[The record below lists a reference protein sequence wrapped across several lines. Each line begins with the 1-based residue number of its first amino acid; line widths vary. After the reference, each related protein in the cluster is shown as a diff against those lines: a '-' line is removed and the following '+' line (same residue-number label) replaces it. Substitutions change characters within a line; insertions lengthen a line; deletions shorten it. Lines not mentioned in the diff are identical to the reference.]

1 MKIAALLTMIG
12 FLATAGVADAQNA
25 VIFDN
30 QSGESALVKLI
41 GPTTKEVAVPTGA
54 KQAVEAAAGRYT
66 IKVRYGTAGNYRY
79 TEGDA
84 FDVQETPTSRSET
97 TITLHKVVAGNYDT
111 RPISENEF
119 GRPANSAPSGAV
131 APVPSTTAATA
142 HVNQSQPVFASDDS
156 KRTLTLVHLGSAK
169 MGAKEW
175 KEEKPLMFGMAPMRY
190 EVFNVSLN
198 SKPEEADALVV
209 GLTVNKGGDL
219 NVLFGDK
226 CAVGDSAGKK
236 SVLLGAGTVASLT
249 DKISVMAPTPGGL
262 SFYVPPDMMDGK
274 TMVLV
279 FPKPNQMANLILTG
293 VEGFTS
299 IKLQPDQQPARST
312 GNGKVTITDA
322 ESATEAGISIEAT
335 LQTLPES
342 TKGRW
347 IVAADT
353 ANSIPKEIKGNM
365 DYQGPIPR
373 PTQPFRCLVITC
385 KGKSV
390 AVNAA
395 SGAKLLVGNQWSPV
409 TGDVSVSPV
418 GGVIQDPLAIQAG
431 PPAQFLFI
439 AAPGEKDFTFLF
451 MGVKPLRFSVQ

>member
-12 FLATAGVADAQNA
+12 FSVTAGAAMLRMPSSSTTNLGNRHSSNSSTNHQG
-25 VIFDN
+25 
-30 QSGESALVKLI
+30 SGCAHRSQ
-41 GPTTKEVAVPTGA
+41 TGGGGGGGSVHH
-54 KQAVEAAAGRYT
+54 QGS
-66 IKVRYGTAGNYRY
+66 VRTAGNYRY

-249 DKISVMAPTPGGL
+249 DKISSMVPPRPGTEFL
-262 SFYVPPDMMDGK
+262 RAPDMMDGK

-279 FPKPNQMANLILTG
+279 FPSPT
-293 VEGFTS
+293 
-299 IKLQPDQQPARST
+299 
-312 GNGKVTITDA
+312 
-322 ESATEAGISIEAT
+322 
-335 LQTLPES
+335 
-342 TKGRW
+342 RW
-347 IVAADT
+347 
-353 ANSIPKEIKGNM
+353 
-365 DYQGPIPR
+365 
-373 PTQPFRCLVITC
+373 PT
-385 KGKSV
+385 
-390 AVNAA
+390 
-395 SGAKLLVGNQWSPV
+395 
-409 TGDVSVSPV
+409 
-418 GGVIQDPLAIQAG
+418 
-431 PPAQFLFI
+431 
-439 AAPGEKDFTFLF
+439 
-451 MGVKPLRFSVQ
+451 